1 MVQEV
6 LSLLACGN
14 FKIMDYQTI
23 ESLPLEAV
31 IVNMLVPGLG
41 YFLLAGCAY
50 FIFYK
55 SSNTNLLALKIQKD
69 FPANKLVKKEIFHS
83 IRTILIW
90 AVGGALIVI
99 AAKNGYT
106 RIYTDIGQYGWAYLA
121 VCVVGMVI
129 IHDAYFYWA
138 HRLMHHP
145 MIYKYTHVTHHKF
158 TNPTPWSAFTFGP
171 IEAVLQ
177 FGIIPLFVFIIP
189 LHWSAIAIFIV
200 NMIAINVLGHLG
212 FELFSRKYISTWFG
226 NWSNTATHHNI
237 HHVRVKYNFGLYF
250 IFWDRW
256 MKTEER
262 INEI

>member
-83 IRTILIW
+83 SEPFLY
-90 AVGGALIVI
+90 GQL
-99 AAKNGYT
+99 AA
-106 RIYTDIGQYGWAYLA
+106 
-121 VCVVGMVI
+121 
-129 IHDAYFYWA
+129 H
-138 HRLMHHP
+138 
-145 MIYKYTHVTHHKF
+145 
-158 TNPTPWSAFTFGP
+158 
-171 IEAVLQ
+171 
-177 FGIIPLFVFIIP
+177 
-189 LHWSAIAIFIV
+189 
-200 NMIAINVLGHLG
+200 
-212 FELFSRKYISTWFG
+212 
-226 NWSNTATHHNI
+226 
-237 HHVRVKYNFGLYF
+237 
-250 IFWDRW
+250 
-256 MKTEER
+256 
-262 INEI
+262 